1 MSLDYLK
8 FVEEHANYKD
18 FNIFE
23 KVLMATKRAKDLYEM
38 EKAYSI
44 EDEKEKRKIRK
55 KSIAHKPTYRAI
67 LEINDKKVKV
77 YYPTEEE
84 LTTAKEKLEAEN
96 SVSDDETL
104 LSNEVKK

>member
-8 FVEEHANYKD
+8 FVEEHEEYKG

-38 EKAYSI
+38 EKAYAM
-44 EDEKEKRKIRK
+44 EDEKEKRKIKK
-55 KSIAHKPTYRAI
+55 KSIPHKPTYRAI
-67 LEINDKKVKV
+67 LEINEKKVKA
-77 YYPTEEE
+77 YYPTEKE
-84 LTTAKEKLEAEN
+84 LATAKEKLEAED

-104 LSNEVKK
+104 LSDEIKK